1 MPPCSHCGDDGWI
14 DLGHPSTALALRM
27 SEDQDAQQRVSLP
40 KRMVGYGIFG
50 MAIGWF
56 LGLMVSSGIGVTLAI
71 TGLCGVIGAL
81 VVLHQHRASG
91 SPEPS
96 VLPARW
102 AMALPPAP
110 GTHPEV
116 SGPVT
121 TTADALRAPLSGRRC
136 IAWEVGV
143 RHDTQ
148 ADADD
153 ASWWLLEQKLVPVS
167 VGDEAL
173 DPARTHLR
181 VPRMHFGPL
190 ATAELDEAA
199 RLFLRQRGI
208 GGSEVANVELF
219 ETIIE
224 ADAPVRVQIGPHR
237 SALEPVQALVPSGA

>member
-27 SEDQDAQQRVSLP
+27 SEDQHAQKIVSLP
-40 KRMVGYGIFG
+40 KRMFGYGLFG
-50 MAIGWF
+50 AAMGWF
-56 LGLMVSSGIGVTLAI
+56 LGLMVSGGIWATLGI
-71 TGLCGVIGAL
+71 TLLTGVIGSL
-81 VVLHQHRASG
+81 MVLHQHRASHA
-91 SPEPS
+91 PEPS

-110 GTHPEV
+110 GKHREV
-116 SGPVT
+116 RGPAT

-136 IAWEVGV
+136 VAWEVGV
-143 RHDTQ
+143 RPDTES
-148 ADADD
+148 DGPD
-153 ASWWLLEQKLVPVS
+153 ASWWLLEQKLLPIT

-173 DPARTHLR
+173 EPAQTHLR
-181 VPRMHFGPL
+181 VPRVHYGSL

-208 GGSEVANVELF
+208 GGSEVATVELY

-224 ADAPVRVQIGPHR
+224 AEDPVRVQIGPHR
-237 SALEPVQALVPSGA
+237 KCLEPAQALVRSEA